1 MNKRS
6 SSQYINLRN
15 YHNGIKNIL
24 LSEYDQDEG
33 YSLFDVSIGRGGCLP
48 NFARTNVNVLL
59 GIDPCQNSINIA
71 KKRYKNMRIPIQKT
85 DWISPFIPTKKFNF
99 KMLKITKEGKYSI
112 TKWEDSYQIVKIIE
126 SFLGDTNTLTIT
138 DCTGGIGGDTI
149 TFCHNFKIVN
159 SIELKEEH
167 FNILEYNCKLYGIKN
182 VNIFNCDSS
191 EVLRLKQDVVY
202 FDPPWGGKKYHLE
215 HKISF
220 KEPFTS
226 KLFNKINARVCIIK
240 IPINFDIIQLVRQ
253 IDKKVWKYWKIYNLY
268 SFNIIVLYK
277 KEEERIITFTRRLKP
292 KCHKNTFNIFRNI
305 CITDSNSKTIINK
318 WIGDF
323 KFNVVSCQFT
333 LHYFFEKPSMLENA
347 IRNISNI
354 LENGGRFIG
363 TGIDGNKIQEAV
375 KDNYLID
382 SEYYVISREYQY
394 EPTDLYGN
402 KYYFKLREKNNT
414 GTYFDF
420 KQEIPEYLV
429 NREELIRVCNKY
441 NLKLIQ
447 IKEFSEYNH
456 EDYNLND
463 YEKFI
468 SFLYFSFIFEKD
480 LDYY

>member
-15 YHNGIKNIL
+15 YHNGIKFSL
-24 LSEYDQDEG
+24 LSEYEQDEG

-48 NFARTNVNVLL
+48 NFARTNVKTLV
-59 GIDPCQNSINIA
+59 GIDPCQISVNIA
-71 KKRYKNMRIPIQKT
+71 KKRYKNMKIPIKKT
-85 DWISPFIPTKKFNF
+85 EWISPFLPTEQFHF

-112 TKWEDSYQIVKIIE
+112 TKWEDSFQIVKLIE
-126 SFLGDTNTLTIT
+126 SFCGDTTQLTIT
-138 DCTGGIGGDTI
+138 DCNGGIGGDTI
-149 TFCHNFKIVN
+149 TFCKNFKFVN
-159 SIELKEEH
+159 SIELKENH
-167 FNILEYNCKLYGIKN
+167 YNILEYNCKLYGIKN
-182 VNIFNCDSS
+182 LNIYNCDSTK
-191 EVLRLKQDVVY
+191 VLDLEQDVVY

-215 HKISF
+215 NKIFF
-220 KEPFTS
+220 KEPFTHI
-226 KLFNKINARVCIIK
+226 LFNKIKAKICVIK
-240 IPINFDIIQLVRQ
+240 IPINFDIIRLVKH
-253 IDKKVWKYWKIYNLY
+253 IDKQIWKYWKIYNLY

-277 KEEERIITFTRRLKP
+277 EEKERILSFTRRLKP

-305 CITDSNSKTIINK
+305 CITDNNAELLLTK
-318 WIGDF
+318 WIGDY

-347 IRNISNI
+347 IKNISNS

-363 TGIDGNKIQEAV
+363 TSIDGNKVQEAV
-375 KDNYLID
+375 KDNNLVD
-382 SEYYVISREYQY
+382 SDYYIISREYPY

-402 KYYFKLREKNNT
+402 KYYFKLKEKNNT

-420 KQEIPEYLV
+420 KEEIPEYLV
-429 NREELIRVCNKY
+429 NREEFIRVCKKY

-456 EDYNLND
+456 KEYELSD
-463 YEKFI
+463 YEYFI

-480 LDYY
+480 LDY